1 MEWRSEFDALPGVCR
16 CLSRRSAH
24 LITRLPRRDAFMN
37 QRRRPMLRGR
47 STIVLPLLVVLAL
60 PTGTRPPLRRSP
72 MAATQSETGMHT
84 PWPHWGI
91 RQPHRF
97 PAGQPP
103 QLAATHMAMVQI
115 AVYDAVNS
123 ITGGFAPQP
132 NCLRHHRRL
141 EERGGGNRGARRAR
155 RFGTG
160 SSSAAAA
167 GRDRPAE
174 RAVRRPAGEHC
185 RWSRQG
191 GRDRS
196 RAAAAAAILI
206 ERDGDGRY
214 VPFSF
219 TQGTDPGVWRPTSG
233 VSDPYAFMANVRPFA
248 LNSSSQ
254 FRTDGPKRLKSP
266 AYAREYKE
274 VKKVGSATSVRTPEQ
289 QALADFYTVSPLEL
303 FNRAFRGLTDERGLS
318 LAKEARLFAMLNVA
332 GADALINCWNDKE
345 FFHFWRPITAIQEG
359 NADGN
364 PRTKGDTGWNS
375 YVTTPPYPE
384 HSSGYNCVTAAYMH
398 TARLLREQPDR
409 PQCAKPGD
417 RSDTGVLPLHPGGE

>member
-1 MEWRSEFDALPGVCR
+1 MATA
-16 CLSRRSAH
+16 AH
-24 LITRLPRRDAFMN
+24 DVLVGLGRD
-37 QRRRPMLRGR
+37 P
-47 STIVLPLLVVLAL
+47 V
-60 PTGTRPPLRRSP
+60 PPLPQVVIDRLSALY
-72 MAATQSETGMHT
+72 AA
-84 PWPHWGI
+84 
-91 RQPHRF
+91 
-97 PAGQPP
+97 
-103 QLAATHMAMVQI
+103 QLANI
-115 AVYDAVNS
+115 ADGPAKEDG
-123 ITGGFAPQP
+123 I
-132 NCLRHHRRL
+132 
-141 EERGGGNRGARRAR
+141 
-155 RFGTG
+155 
-160 SSSAAAA
+160 AA
-167 GRDRPAE
+167 
-174 RAVRRPAGEHC
+174 
-185 RWSRQG
+185 
-191 GRDRS
+191 

-359 NADGN
+359 NADSN
-364 PRTKGDTGWNS
+364 PRTKGDTG
-375 YVTTPPYPE
+375 VEFLRDRTAL
-384 HSSGYNCVTAAYMH
+384 SGTLVWVQLRNRGLH
-398 TARLLREQPDR
+398 ARHGFFGSNQTDLSVQNLV
-409 PQCAKPGD
+409 
-417 RSDTGVLPLHPGGE
+417 TGVIRELSASPRWW